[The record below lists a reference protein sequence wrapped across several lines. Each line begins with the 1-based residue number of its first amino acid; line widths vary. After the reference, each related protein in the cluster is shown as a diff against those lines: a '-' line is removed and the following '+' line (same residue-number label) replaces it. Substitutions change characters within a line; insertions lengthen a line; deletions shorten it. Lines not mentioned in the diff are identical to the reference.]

1 LGGLGSHTYTV
12 ASNIRSILISQAS
25 GSKGTINA
33 LALYQ
38 IVPANTYADWINS
51 FAFADIVAPDLSI
64 TGDPDNDGLD
74 NALENIFGTSPEV
87 FSQGL
92 ASVATSGGNL
102 VFRHTL
108 GATPASD
115 LTGAYEWSTDLVNW
129 HAAGTSAGGTWVS
142 ASAAARAAC
151 RRHQRGRNH
160 GNLWPTGGDHAG
172 SACLGR
178 SHRQCGRNSGKQGLR
193 PLQGHQL
200 VSRKWLVRLVIF
212 RLFGKR
218 SRHSAPPAG
227 VPFPAQHF
235 VHALVLR
242 DAPGQFVMPDG

>member
-1 LGGLGSHTYTV
+1 M
-12 ASNIRSILISQAS
+12 LISQAS

-129 HAAGTSAGGTWVS
+129 HAAGTSAGGTTV
-142 ASAAARAAC
+142 
-151 RRHQRGRNH
+151 
-160 GNLWPTGGDHAG
+160 T
-172 SACLGR
+172 
-178 SHRQCGRNSGKQGLR
+178 
-193 PLQGHQL
+193 
-200 VSRKWLVRLVIF
+200 
-212 RLFGKR
+212 FGPPVEITPG
-218 SRHSAPPAG
+218 PPALVEVTASVAG
-227 VPFPAQHF
+227 TPASKVF
-235 VHALVLR
+235 ARFKVTSL
-242 DAPGQFVMPDG
+242 